1 MTKLLISL
9 VVVTL
14 ILLTIAIIPQDVY
27 GPLDQPQLDDRNYNE
42 VKESKAI
49 PDWVK
54 NQFEWYLT
62 GEIDEGTLLASM
74 NWMFDNNIMHLSEK
88 AAQEVKQLR
97 EENQKYK
104 ELLGHELSHT
114 IQQDTSG
121 SNPQSNPGER
131 VMQPEFGSSQSKVT
145 VRGWDPE
152 KKEEIVGSNKAVAKF
167 VVELYAESLSL
178 SDVIWLPMTEGEIL
192 VGYEGGDPERPIIIG
207 RIYNESSQ
215 IDSSLGAMSNPG
227 LKSNSVEKNRAVS
240 ERVDNILLMGGSVS
254 TWEEN
259 ISGYQ
264 TDSSQDSEDSL
275 NETVFLYS
283 NAIDKKTIQIDSE
296 LEILNQW
303 LKIISENQKDTSYDE
318 AGRLSSGTSTENT
331 VQYRENDFNFIIGKL
346 ANIDLQ
352 IKALKTG
359 LDVLEE
365 KVSLMDEDSQ
375 LANIDLQNS
384 LQKIQQTLQTLS
396 NVSKAAHDTAMASI
410 RNMK

>member
-1 MTKLLISL
+1 MVLVILVSSIILPISFAFSEVENEGTFVL
-9 VVVTL
+9 
-14 ILLTIAIIPQDVY
+14 
-27 GPLDQPQLDDRNYNE
+27 QPPK
-42 VKESKAI
+42 VAKAI

-62 GEIDEGTLLASM
+62 GEIDEGTLLTSM

-97 EENQKYK
+97 EENQKYQ

-114 IQQDTSG
+114 IQQDTSD
-121 SNPQSNPGER
+121 SNSQSNPGER

-152 KKEEIVGSNKAVAKF
+152 KKEEIIGSNKAVAKF

-178 SDVIWLPMTEGEIL
+178 SDVIWLPMTEGDIL
-192 VGYEGGDPERPIIIG
+192 VGYENGDPERPIIIG

-215 IDSSLGAMSNPG
+215 KDSPLGTMTNRG
-227 LKSNSVEKNRAVS
+227 LDSNSFEKSREIS
-240 ERVDNILLMGGSVS
+240 EKVDNILLMGGSVS
-254 TWEEN
+254 TWEDN

-264 TDSSQDSEDSL
+264 TDSPQNSDARL
-275 NETVFLYS
+275 NEMIFLYS

-303 LKIISENQKDTSYDE
+303 LKIISENQKATSYDE
-318 AGRLSSGTSTENT
+318 SGRLTGGNTTENT
-331 VQYRENDFNFIIGKL
+331 AQYRETDFNFITGKL
-346 ANIDLQ
+346 VNIDLQ
-352 IKALKTG
+352 IKALETG
-359 LDVLEE
+359 LDVLKE
-365 KVSLMDEDSQ
+365 KISLMGEDSQ

-384 LQKIQQTLQTLS
+384 LQKIQQNLQTLS
-396 NVSKAAHDTAMASI
+396 NFSKVAHDTAMASI

>member
-14 ILLTIAIIPQDVY
+14 ILLTMAIIPQDVY

-42 VKESKAI
+42 IKESKVI
-49 PDWVK
+49 PEWVK

-62 GEIDEGTLLASM
+62 GEIDEGTLLTSM

-104 ELLGHELSHT
+104 ELLGHELTHT
-114 IQQDTSG
+114 IQQGTSG
-121 SNPQSNPGER
+121 SNSQSNPGER

-178 SDVIWLPMTEGEIL
+178 SDVIWLPMTEGEVLI
-192 VGYEGGDPERPIIIG
+192 GYEGGDPERPIIIG

-215 IDSSLGAMSNPG
+215 IDSSLGTMSSPG
-227 LKSNSVEKNRAVS
+227 LNSVEKIRAVG
-240 ERVDNILLMGGSVS
+240 EKVDNILLMGGSLS
-254 TWEEN
+254 TWQEN
-259 ISGYQ
+259 ISRYQ
-264 TDSSQDSEDSL
+264 TDSSQDSYASL
-275 NETVFLYS
+275 NEMVFLYS

-296 LEILNQW
+296 LEILSQW
-303 LKIISENQKDTSYDE
+303 LKIISENQKTTSYDE
-318 AGRLSSGTSTENT
+318 SGRLTSGTATENM
-331 VQYRENDFNFIIGKL
+331 VQYRETDFNFITGKL
-346 ANIDLQ
+346 ANIDQ
-352 IKALKTG
+352 EIKALKTG
-359 LDVLEE
+359 LDVLEA
-365 KVSLMDEDSQ
+365 KVSLIGEDSQ

-384 LQKIQQTLQTLS
+384 LQKLQQTLQILS

>member
-1 MTKLLISL
+1 MTKQMIAIFAIFS
-9 VVVTL
+9 
-14 ILLTIAIIPQDVY
+14 ILLTTTLTTKMVY
-27 GPLDQPQLDDRNYNE
+27 AEEDLPLPKQWGGTGSAQ
-42 VKESKAI
+42 SI

-62 GEIDEGTLLASM
+62 GEIDEGTLLTSM

-114 IQQDTSG
+114 IQQGTNG
-121 SNPQSNPGER
+121 SNSQSNPGER
-131 VMQPEFGSSQSKVT
+131 VMQPEFGSSQSKVV

-152 KKEEIVGSNKAVAKF
+152 KKEEIIGSNKAVAKF

-178 SDVIWLPMTEGEIL
+178 SDVIWLPMTEGEVL

-215 IDSSLGAMSNPG
+215 IDSSLGTMSNHD
-227 LKSNSVEKNRAVS
+227 LKSNSVENSRAIS

-259 ISGYQ
+259 ISGNQ
-264 TDSSQDSEDSL
+264 TDSFASL
-275 NETVFLYS
+275 NAMVFLYS

-296 LEILNQW
+296 LEILSQW
-303 LKIISENQKDTSYDE
+303 LKIISENQKATSYDE
-318 AGRLSSGTSTENT
+318 SGGLTSGTATENT
-331 VQYRENDFNFIIGKL
+331 VQYRENDFNFITGKL

-352 IKALKTG
+352 IKALETG

-365 KVSLMDEDSQ
+365 KVSLMGEDSQ
-375 LANIDLQNS
+375 LENIDLQNS
-384 LQKIQQTLQTLS
+384 LQKIQQNLQTLS

>member
-264 TDSSQDSEDSL
+264 TDSSQDSDASL

-303 LKIISENQKDTSYDE
+303 LKIISENQKVISYDE
-318 AGRLSSGTSTENT
+318 S
-331 VQYRENDFNFIIGKL
+331 
-346 ANIDLQ
+346 
-352 IKALKTG
+352 
-359 LDVLEE
+359 
-365 KVSLMDEDSQ
+365 
-375 LANIDLQNS
+375 
-384 LQKIQQTLQTLS
+384 
-396 NVSKAAHDTAMASI
+396 
-410 RNMK
+410 

>member
-1 MTKLLISL
+1 M
-9 VVVTL
+9 
-14 ILLTIAIIPQDVY
+14 AIIPQDVY

-49 PDWVK
+49 PDWIK

-62 GEIDEGTLLASM
+62 GEIDEGTLLTSM

-121 SNPQSNPGER
+121 SNSQSNPGER

-152 KKEEIVGSNKAVAKF
+152 KKEEIVGSNKAVVKF

-192 VGYEGGDPERPIIIG
+192 VAYEGGDPEGPIIIG

-215 IDSSLGAMSNPG
+215 IDSSLGTMSNLG
-227 LKSNSVEKNRAVS
+227 LKSNSVEKNKEIS
-240 ERVDNILLMGGSVS
+240 ERVDNILLMGGGVS
-254 TWEEN
+254 IWDEN

-264 TDSSQDSEDSL
+264 TDSSQDSYSSL
-275 NETVFLYS
+275 NEMVLLYS

-303 LKIISENQKDTSYDE
+303 LKIISENQKDTSYVE
-318 AGRLSSGTSTENT
+318 AGRLTSGSATENT
-331 VQYRENDFNFIIGKL
+331 VQYRENDFNFITGKL

-352 IKALKTG
+352 INALETG
-359 LDVLEE
+359 LKVLEE
-365 KVSLMDEDSQ
+365 KVSLMGEDSQ
-375 LANIDLQNS
+375 LANIDLQNN